1 MREIK
6 FEYIVIG
13 RCGNVIKEMF
23 PLHDIQRGYAQKW
36 LQVNTVRGEIH
47 KRQYTGLKDT
57 YDVEIY
63 EGDILQCCEDGL
75 KWVARFVNG
84 SFVACNPDDYLDFVM
99 LDDYRFLVIGN
110 KYESPELLEQL
121 R

>member
-6 FEYIVIG
+6 FRAWCEEDGCWYEYGTAIG
-13 RCGNVIKEMF
+13 SAPVFVELDRE
-23 PLHDIQRGYAQKW
+23 
-36 LQVNTVRGEIH
+36 TES
-47 KRQYTGLKDT
+47 QYTGLTDT
-57 YDVEIY
+57 NGVEIF
-63 EGDILQCCEDGL
+63 EGDILQCCGDGL

-110 KYESPELLEQL
+110 KYENPELLEQL
-121 R
+121 K